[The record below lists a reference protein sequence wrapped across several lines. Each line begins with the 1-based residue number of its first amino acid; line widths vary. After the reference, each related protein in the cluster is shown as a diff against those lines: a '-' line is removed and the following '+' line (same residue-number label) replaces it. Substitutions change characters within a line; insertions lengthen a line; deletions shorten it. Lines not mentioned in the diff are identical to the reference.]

1 MYLCYV
7 HTARFADRSR
17 AHSFPGRRAC
27 NTTDTS
33 LSPLGAS
40 TFGLAA
46 RHRSDPIL
54 SVPHFFFFFF
64 FFFLYCDYLFGA
76 GHEELGWAGL
86 GWAGMWGETAHGGP
100 QVERITRE
108 MRREDKKRPARIW
121 ATGGSAGAESRLH
134 GYLPYVSRLDMYLDD
149 IWRCSARLTPTAGAV
164 ARCGVSS
171 SPTVIAAVITSITS
185 AVNGQR

>member
-1 MYLCYV
+1 MMYLCYV

-54 SVPHFFFFFF
+54 SVPHYFFFFFF
-64 FFFLYCDYLFGA
+64 FFFYIAIISSEQGVRS
-76 GHEELGWAGL
+76 WAGL
-86 GWAGMWGETAHGGP
+86 GWAGLGCWGGKPLTAAH
-100 QVERITRE
+100 RWRE

-121 ATGGSAGAESRLH
+121 TTGGSAGAESRLH